1 MSRGRDRQ
9 HLMEDFPAVTAT
21 RLRKMAAS
29 DPESSCR
36 FGEADYVQVLLPDGR
51 AIRVDLVRAAT
62 NLGHEQVLL
71 VCPACRRTCRTLRIV
86 PDPTGLVCAQ
96 DVQKLYKA
104 KYKSQLRRAR
114 SVEPNQL

>member
-1 MSRGRDRQ
+1 
-9 HLMEDFPAVTAT
+9 MEDFPAVTAA

-29 DPESSCR
+29 DPESSCG
-36 FGEADYVQVLLPDGR
+36 FHKADFVQVLLPDGR
-51 AIRVDLVRAAT
+51 FVRVDLERAPT

-86 PDPTGLVCAQ
+86 PDPVGLVCAQ

-104 KYKSQLRRAR
+104 KYKSQLRPAR
-114 SVEPNQL
+114 SGEAAQEQE